1 MNKKKI
7 VALGIAFVLVYAVGF
22 LNGDASAI
30 KKVNEKIST
39 KVAQSST
46 PVTAPAAVPASTP
59 APTPTPVVAAEKKWA
74 VTNTW
79 SGNGAKDTENF
90 AVTENTRINWE
101 TTNAQ
106 GIFQIYVQDKD
117 GVPAAV
123 AANMQGIGKDVSYLH
138 ITPGQYSLKV
148 NAANTPWKITVEQQQ

>member
-1 MNKKKI
+1 M
-7 VALGIAFVLVYAVGF
+7 VGIIQKR
-22 LNGDASAI
+22 NRD
-30 KKVNEKIST
+30 
-39 KVAQSST
+39 
-46 PVTAPAAVPASTP
+46 
-59 APTPTPVVAAEKKWA
+59 

-117 GVPAAV
+117 GTPAAV

-138 ITPGQYSLKV
+138 ITPGGVNGDIAKISERIFLHKDIKKGSLLK
-148 NAANTPWKITVEQQQ
+148 